1 MFKILILSNRAFVTR
16 KGAKRVEAELCVKMH
31 PLGAA
36 EENGLI
42 PLRGE
47 GVGHLD
53 NEPPPTRW
61 PRRASAVWPQA
72 M

>member
-1 MFKILILSNRAFVTR
+1 MR

-42 PLRGE
+42 PLCGE

-53 NEPPPTRW
+53 DEPPADPLA
-61 PRRASAVWPQA
+61 PAFF
-72 M
+72 

>member
-1 MFKILILSNRAFVTR
+1 MTCLKILILSNRAFVTR

-42 PLRGE
+42 PLRE
-47 GVGHLD
+47 AFYNIHF
-53 NEPPPTRW
+53 
-61 PRRASAVWPQA
+61 PQSLRLVQSSE
-72 M
+72 